1 MVKAAAIVLLGA
13 FLSSPVGDPERK
25 VKGNVITSERDPALQ
40 ITLPTSAQYLG
51 AQRWVLC
58 DMADCELHAF
68 VDADP
73 QKRVERFYWVQF
85 EGHLPTRP
93 ELKHTYDAQ
102 RHANLAGL
110 DFYVDDWVRAKDAET
125 ARGSDIEHIMA
136 MIQEKGY
143 RMPEGMRYVR
153 LVHLRDE
160 RKRKELMIIYGE
172 DVAEEGLKAP
182 DLNREVEQMID
193 GRPSRMGCW
202 RGRRRRSIFRLAPQV
217 RIRFLDTNLGL
228 SITCGACGAVDRFRR
243 HLTYAQWT
251 KRRPASSP
259 TPTREQLERAGWE
272 YRNLSRGES
281 HTSRLRV

>member
-1 MVKAAAIVLLGA
+1 LVKAAAIVLLGA
-13 FLSSPVGDPERK
+13 FLSSPVG
-25 VKGNVITSERDPALQ
+25 DPALQ

-93 ELKHTYDAQ
+93 ELKHTYDSQ

-125 ARGSDIEHIMA
+125 ARGSDIEHIRA

-182 DLNREVEQMID
+182 DLQPGGRADDRWPAIADGLLARAEKKID
-193 GRPSRMGCW
+193 LQVG
-202 RGRRRRSIFRLAPQV
+202 APGSNP
-217 RIRFLDTNLGL
+217 ISG
-228 SITCGACGAVDRFRR
+228 
-243 HLTYAQWT
+243 H
-251 KRRPASSP
+251 
-259 TPTREQLERAGWE
+259 
-272 YRNLSRGES
+272 
-281 HTSRLRV
+281 